1 MRFHCC
7 LFKYVIASVFIGLLV
22 AFHRP
27 GCQLHSLALPY
38 LGDEVLLSL
47 SKSLYNPIY
56 TNFTVY
62 ETIVQYLV

>member
-27 GCQLHSLALPY
+27 GSQLHNLALPS
-38 LGDEVLLSL
+38 LGDYVLLSL
-47 SKSLYNPIY
+47 SKSQYNPIY
-56 TNFTVY
+56 TNFTIN